1 MNDSYENKWIEHYF
15 DIVREYFSDTRYER
29 LIKDSFNMYEWNSKP
44 PFIFCLSANKDML
57 SQWRAYSHDGQ
68 GVSIGF
74 NTKKINIKN
83 ELPSP
88 NVYAH
93 NTLGIEKVVYYN
105 HYQKNK
111 VTELC
116 KKVKEAFDKDP
127 NSEDN
132 ILLSLD
138 LAFSLVNWALI
149 FKNPSFK
156 EEREWRII
164 HTPTDS
170 YKEPLNQ
177 LSELKFR
184 LNSSKITTYFSY
196 TFGEQFNSDL
206 IKEIVIGPK
215 CKMKKEEIEQFLG
228 YNNLGKTKVIMS
240 KSTYR

>member
-1 MNDSYENKWIEHYF
+1 
-15 DIVREYFSDTRYER
+15 
-29 LIKDSFNMYEWNSKP
+29 
-44 PFIFCLSANKDML
+44 
-57 SQWRAYSHDGQ
+57 
-68 GVSIGF
+68 
-74 NTKKINIKN
+74 
-83 ELPSP
+83 
-88 NVYAH
+88 
-93 NTLGIEKVVYYN
+93 VYYN